1 MVVQD
6 VFPLLLTR
14 LIVVLTSDALA
25 IISHVLILIWV
36 LVASVLLAGEI
47 SLLVTDQAV
56 TN

>member
-1 MVVQD
+1 

-14 LIVVLTSDALA
+14 LIVVLTSDVLA
-25 IISHVLILIWV
+25 TISPVLTLIWV

-47 SLLVTDQAV
+47 SLLVTDPAV

>member
-14 LIVVLTSDALA
+14 LIVVLTSDVLA
-25 IISHVLILIWV
+25 TISPVLTLIWV

-47 SLLVTDQAV
+47 SLLVTDPAV